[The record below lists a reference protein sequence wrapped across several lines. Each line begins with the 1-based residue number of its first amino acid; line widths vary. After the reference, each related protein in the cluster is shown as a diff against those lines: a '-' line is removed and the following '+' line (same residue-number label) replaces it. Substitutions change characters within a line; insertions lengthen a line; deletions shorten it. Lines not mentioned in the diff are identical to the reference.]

1 MWEAV
6 RGMSGSEGLMWE
18 AVRGMS
24 GSDVG
29 GCDVRV

>member
-6 RGMSGSEGLMWE
+6 RGMSGS
-18 AVRGMS
+18 VRGMS

-29 GCDVRV
+29 GCERHVRV